1 MGPIDT
7 DALEYSGPD
16 DFDPRLLAAREAFT
30 GWDIYRLSWGWIVVP
45 AGTVVYG
52 AIDADGIVAKLRRA
66 SGTDTLGFPS
76 AVLCEIL
83 AGRPLWWTIG
93 HRPRSRP
100 GRPGKRVWCAP

>member
-7 DALEYSGPD
+7 DALEYSGLD

-30 GWDIYRLSWGWIVVP
+30 GWDIYRLSWGLIAVP

-66 SGTDTLGFPS
+66 S
-76 AVLCEIL
+76 A
-83 AGRPLWWTIG
+83 AG
-93 HRPRSRP
+93 
-100 GRPGKRVWCAP
+100 AP